1 MSRLHGLLSAEP
13 LTSRGVTLARGFGQ
27 YQLHLPSD
35 VWIDLEVA
43 ASAVDRAE
51 GALRMDEP
59 GRVLGPAT
67 FTTTIARRVFLA
79 GVDGTW
85 VNSQRARLERQLLRG
100 LDCLAQMW
108 LASGDPGLAVE
119 TALEAVAIDTFRER
133 SYQLLMQAY
142 AASGNAAEAVRVYHR
157 LREVLDAD
165 LGTEPSPETEAVYRA
180 VLQ

>member
-1 MSRLHGLLSAEP
+1 
-13 LTSRGVTLARGFGQ
+13 
-27 YQLHLPSD
+27 
-35 VWIDLEVA
+35 
-43 ASAVDRAE
+43 
-51 GALRMDEP
+51 MDEP

-67 FTTTIARRVFLA
+67 VATTIARRVFLA
-79 GVDGTW
+79 GVDGAW
-85 VNSQRARLERQLLRG
+85 VSSQRARLERQLLRG

-108 LASGDPGLAVE
+108 LASGDPGLTVE

-142 AASGNAAEAVRVYHR
+142 AASGNGAEAVRVYHR
-157 LREVLDAD
+157 LRDVLEAD